1 MIRLKRKL
9 FDIQD
14 PCSPRS
20 KDGKSKSKTTKKS
33 GRRKSDFEIIDNIND
48 EVPEDGSKISEKD
61 RTYLEEKKEK
71 SNDPNQIEKIDRK
84 LRGSLPNPNNGTG
97 VITVGINNK

>member
-1 MIRLKRKL
+1 M
-9 FDIQD
+9 
-14 PCSPRS
+14 
-20 KDGKSKSKTTKKS
+20 S